1 MVDNLGY
8 FDDIPKQVNL
18 GFDMKNSQTQYQ
30 YRREKGSKYTWK
42 DVYMIWLSKWY
53 VTSTYERSAGWA
65 PGILRLIP

>member
-30 YRREKGSKYTWK
+30 YRREKGSKYTCK
-42 DVYMIWLSKWY
+42 DVYMI
-53 VTSTYERSAGWA
+53 
-65 PGILRLIP
+65 